1 MRNGIPSFTPF
12 FAVAAL
18 IFPVMPVMAQGV
30 DYDIETIALS
40 GDPAPDVV
48 GGTFSTSFSPPDLND
63 AGDVAFRTFLEQVP
77 ALSGVWVGPPGNLRL
92 VALSGDEPPGAPGRE
107 FAGFSELSVN
117 EEGEVVFEA
126 LLDQSQPFN
135 NGIWAGGPGALTA
148 VARGG
153 ELAPDAEPRTFSRFS
168 QGRSPTT
175 AFDPVINNFGEVVI
189 TGFLDASDTTNDEGI
204 WAGLPGTISLV
215 ARKGDLAPDTAEVF
229 RSTRNPDL
237 NDNGEIVF
245 RGILET
251 DPVTQ
256 GLWFGTLGAITALA
270 LEGDPAPG
278 ALGRTFHTFGP
289 QPYLNN
295 AGEVAFRAF
304 LDHSDISNSQ
314 GIWGGAPGGLQLLV
328 REGDTAP
335 GTSGKTFTAVT
346 SVVFNEAG
354 GIAFYGE
361 LDVADSASNEGIWSG
376 QGGNIQLV
384 AREGMEA
391 PGAPGRT
398 FGRLIPIRPALNDL
412 GEVGF
417 GTFLDASDT
426 SNDHGFW
433 VGAPGSLQLLVREGD
448 VLEVRPGDFRTVML
462 ADMLGDSDV
471 NGVRGR
477 QTGFNA
483 SGQVALLIRFANG
496 SSGIFLATPL
506 RADLWLEQRLR
517 RVGRGIVRLT
527 LTVHSAAGCRA
538 AEPEVCGIGATVDA
552 ENVVLI
558 DQLPL
563 DPSRIEVVSLPSA
576 CGYDQASHTVT
587 CQTALLPRDSSV
599 SVAIEARLTGAGGD
613 LGNAVNTATV
623 SSDTFDPNPDNNT
636 VTLSRAGS

>member
-1 MRNGIPSFTPF
+1 MRNGFPSFTPF

-18 IFPVMPVMAQGV
+18 ISLAMPVMAQGF

-40 GDPAPDVV
+40 GDPAPDVL

-63 AGDVAFRTFLEQVP
+63 AGDVAFRTFLEQDP
-77 ALSGVWVGPPGNLRL
+77 ALNGVWVGPPGNLRL
-92 VALSGDEPPGAPGRE
+92 VALSGEEPPGAPGRE
-107 FAGFSELSVN
+107 FASFSRLSVN
-117 EEGEVVFEA
+117 EEGEVVFQA
-126 LLDQSQPFN
+126 LLDKSQPFN
-135 NGIWAGGPGALTA
+135 NGIWAGAPGALAA

-153 ELAPDAEPRTFSRFS
+153 ELAPDAEPRTFSVFS

-215 ARKGDLAPDTAEVF
+215 VRKGDLAPDTAEVF
-229 RSTRNPDL
+229 RATRNPDL

-245 RGILET
+245 RGTLET

-270 LEGDPAPG
+270 LEDDPAPG
-278 ALGRTFHTFGP
+278 APGRTFHTLGP

-295 AGEVAFRAF
+295 AGKVAFRAS
-304 LDHSDISNSQ
+304 LDHSDISNSL
-314 GIWGGAPGGLQLLV
+314 GIWGGTPGNLQLLV
-328 REGDTAP
+328 HEGATAP
-335 GTSGKTFTAVT
+335 ATSGKTFKNF
-346 SVVFNEAG
+346 SEPVFNEAG

-361 LDVADSASNEGIWSG
+361 LDVADAASNEGIWAG

-391 PGAPGRT
+391 PGAPGRA
-398 FGRLIPIRPALNDL
+398 FGRLIPVRPALNDL
-412 GEVGF
+412 GEVAF
-417 GTFLDASDT
+417 GTNLDASDT
-426 SNDHGFW
+426 SNDHGIW

-448 VLEVRPGDFRTVML
+448 VLEVRPGDFRTVTL
-462 ADMLGDSDV
+462 ADLLGDHHV

-483 SGQVALLIRFANG
+483 SGQVALMIGFADG

-506 RADLWLEQRLR
+506 RADLWLEQRAR
-517 RVGRGIVRLT
+517 RIGGGIVRLT
-527 LTVHSAAGCRA
+527 LTVHSAAGSRA
-538 AEPEVCGIGATVDA
+538 AEPEVCGFGATTDA

-558 DQLPL
+558 DHLPL
-563 DPSRIEVVSLPSA
+563 TPERLEVVSLPPPCAYQRST
-576 CGYDQASHTVT
+576 HTVT
-587 CQTALLPRDSSV
+587 CRAPLFPRDFSV
-599 SVAIEARLTGAGGD
+599 SLVIEGRLIDAAGD
-613 LGNAVNTATV
+613 LVNVVNTATI

-636 VTLSRAGS
+636 VTFPRTGN